1 MDLNDVGAMRDMDP
15 SNVYGSIAKLAD
27 QAKQAWNEIGSLTF
41 PASYRRATALVVSG
55 MGGSSIGAHLVQ
67 AVYRDWLLVPFV
79 LSNDYHLPNFVGK
92 KTLVVLSSYSGGTEE
107 VLMAAEE
114 ALEKKAM
121 ITGITTGGGLAD
133 FLREH
138 GLTGY
143 VFEARHNPAG
153 QPRLAMGYSVVG
165 QAALFAKLGY
175 ISIAKGEIEKLFSL
189 LEGGEKRYGIAVPL
203 EKNPAKLLAQKCFEK
218 IPVLVAAAHTEGAAH
233 IFANQLNESSKT
245 YSEYRVIP
253 ELNHHLMEGL
263 SHPHALKENLLFVLF
278 SSTIYGERIQ
288 ARFQI
293 TREVVEKNGLLTQ
306 EVALAEDTP
315 LLQAFELVLLG
326 SYLNY
331 YLAILNGVDPQP
343 IPWVSYFKKKLQE
356 RFS

>member
-1 MDLNDVGAMRDMDP
+1 MDLNDAGAMREMDP

-27 QAKQAWNEIGSLTF
+27 QAKQAWDDIGSLTF
-41 PASYRRATALVVSG
+41 PDRYRRATAIVVSG

-67 AVYRDWLLVPFV
+67 AVYRDRLPVPFV
-79 LSNDYHLPNFVGK
+79 LNNDYQLPNFVGK

-107 VLMAAEE
+107 VLMAAQD
-114 ALEKKAM
+114 ALRKKAM

-143 VFEARHNPAG
+143 VFEAKHNPAG
-153 QPRLAMGYSVVG
+153 QPNLAMGYSVTG
-165 QAALFAKLGY
+165 QVALFAKLGY

-189 LEGGEKRYGIAVPL
+189 LEGGEERYGIAAPL
-203 EKNPAKLLAQKCFEK
+203 DKNPAKLLAQKCFEK

-233 IFANQLNESSKT
+233 IFANQLNESSKM

-263 SHPHALKENLLFVLF
+263 SHPLALNENLLFVLF
-278 SSTIYGERIQ
+278 SSNIYDERIQ

-293 TREVVEKNGLLTQ
+293 TGEVVEKNGLLTQ

-326 SYLNY
+326 SYVNY
-331 YLAILNGVDPQP
+331 YLAVLNGVDPQP